1 MENHDVV
8 RAHGMIDD
16 PAALRAMTAFIY
28 FMKGGH
34 AGLQWGRKG
43 GCPPRAPV

>member
-28 FMKGGH
+28 FMKGAMLVYNGEE
-34 AGLQWGRKG
+34 KG
-43 GCPPRAPV
+43 GCPPRDPV